1 MHAPLRQLPQPSLQP
16 RSRDRRKRDNQR
28 RPVTH
33 IALPGYE
40 IARAVPKLRETI
52 AAFLRRQGWALKD
65 AKHGWQFRNG
75 LPTILEINGEPILRR
90 DWRKTRIAA
99 NDNVR
104 FISKPLGGRNGKQIL
119 GLVALVAVS
128 AFAMWAGPAVAGL
141 VGATGALGTVVG
153 GVVTAGIAIG
163 GSLLINSLTAPKLGA
178 TNAPTASQ
186 IYTAQAQG
194 NTPRLG
200 QPLPVGYGREKL
212 FPDFAASPW
221 SEFVGNDQYENVL
234 LSIGMGKYSYEEMF
248 VDDTPCWNPTDGVLP
263 TFSSMQVAF
272 YAPGE
277 EVTLFPTNV
286 AQAAE
291 VTGQTLPNPNVTPWI
306 GPFIAN
312 PAGTKAQALAID
324 FVFPAGC
331 FTIDKDSGEFGAA
344 FVGLVAEYRPV
355 DDAGAPIGDFT
366 TLFSTS
372 RIYNSQS
379 PIRDSVKI
387 PVGDGRYEVRFRR
400 TNAPLNS
407 DVGNN
412 EVVWAGLRAFLKGN
426 NSYPDVSTIAI
437 RIKATQATQGSF
449 RFGVLRTRI
458 LPVWN
463 VAAGQF
469 VEQPTRSPLWAF
481 YDMATN
487 AQYGAGVT
495 LPKVDFNTIVSI
507 ADQAEARGDHFD
519 YTFTAGVA
527 PADAFD
533 KALTVAR
540 SKHCWL
546 GDVVSVVRDEWRD
559 VPSMLLTDREIV
571 RGTTQISMTMLGE
584 DDPDAVVL
592 EYIDENTW
600 RPAQVQYP
608 PNSDTFVSANAT
620 PIQIDG
626 IVNREH
632 AFREAAFYY
641 RSALYRRENVQIG
654 TEYEGRALT
663 FGSTVRLQSELP
675 QDYGQAGAVLSR
687 SGDEL
692 TLDPVPVWADTGQ
705 HYIRVRRANGKFIG
719 PIKVAKGDDDSI
731 AVVDVDDLANVES
744 TQGVTLD
751 QALGREDGGEYP
763 SFELG
768 IGEDQSR
775 VCLLVTGQPNGP
787 NCTLNFVVDD
797 PRVHDTDIGDPPF
810 LPTPQYPENKRA
822 PDVVFLT
829 AKFRQ
834 GVAEPVLDA
843 SWWPAEG
850 ARYYTAEISYDAM
863 MPGVDNDTASWIK
876 IYEGSDNKFS
886 ERVDRAALRL
896 RVQATADRSGA
907 YAQFDLE
914 APTIVIAPNTVNVES
929 MIAGLRDLV
938 TTQFGL
944 ANDQINSA
952 IQLIS
957 AVVAQ
962 QAGTNQADKQQVIER
977 LAAAKDKLGASIEE
991 VKTVAVSTESALAE
1005 FQQTTSATLE
1015 EHTAQIEET
1024 STAVAT
1030 IDGKL
1035 AASWG
1040 VKVDVDGNV
1049 GGLEL
1054 LGDGTTVAFTIL
1066 GNIFRVVFPGID
1078 PTTVFQIANIDGE
1091 QKAVLNVDLFSPK
1104 SITAAMI
1111 DVAELKSVSADFGDA
1126 EFSGVIRGT
1135 NGKMI
1140 IDLNNVRQLFSD

>member
-1 MHAPLRQLPQPSLQP
+1 MPKDVT
-16 RSRDRRKRDNQR
+16 RSRRERRRGVAR

-40 IARAVPKLRETI
+40 IARAVPKPRETV
-52 AAFLRRQGWALKD
+52 AAFLRRQGWATKD
-65 AKHGWQFRNG
+65 ATYGWQFKNG
-75 LPTILEINGEPILRR
+75 LQTVLEINGEPVLRA
-90 DWRKTRIAA
+90 DWRKTRISA

-104 FISKPLGGRNGKQIL
+104 FISKPHGGGKGNKQIL

-128 AFAMWAGPAVAGL
+128 AFAMWAGPAAAALIPGLTTAAGGL
-141 VGATGALGTVVG
+141 TAAGTIVGSLL
-153 GVVTAGIAIG
+153 TAGIAIG

-178 TNAPTASQ
+178 TNNPTASQ
-186 IYTAQAQG
+186 IYSAQAQG
-194 NTPRLG
+194 NAARLG
-200 QPLPVGYGREKL
+200 QPLPVSYGREKL
-212 FPDFAASPW
+212 FPDFAAAPW
-221 SEFVGNDQYENVL
+221 SEFVGNDQYQNVL
-234 LSIGMGKYSYEEMF
+234 LSIGMGKYAYEEMF

-263 TFSSMQVAF
+263 SFSSMQVAF

-291 VTGQTLPNPNVTPWI
+291 VTGQSLPDPNVTPWI
-306 GPFIAN
+306 GPFVAN
-312 PAGTKAQALAID
+312 PAGTKAQAIAID

-331 FTIDKDSGEFGAA
+331 FTLNKDTGEFGAS

-355 DDAGAPIGDFT
+355 DDAGAPIGDFS

-372 RIYNSQS
+372 RTYNSQS

-407 DVGNN
+407 DTGNN
-412 EVVWAGLRAFLKGN
+412 EVIWAGLRAFLKGN
-426 NSYPDVSTIAI
+426 NSFQDVSTIAI
-437 RIKATQATQGSF
+437 RIKATQSTQGSF

-458 LPVWN
+458 LPVWDIE
-463 VAAGQF
+463 AGAF
-469 VEQPTRSPLWAF
+469 VEQPIRSPLWAF
-481 YDMATN
+481 YDMATSP
-487 AQYGAGVT
+487 QYGAGVT
-495 LPKVDFNTIVSI
+495 LPKVDFNTIVTL
-507 ADQAEARGDHFD
+507 AAQAEARGDHFD
-519 YTFTAGVA
+519 YTFSSRMA

-540 SKHCWL
+540 CKHCWL
-546 GDVVSVVRDEWRD
+546 GDVLSVVRDEWRD
-559 VPSMLLTDREIV
+559 VPTMLLTDREIV
-571 RGTTQISMTMLGE
+571 RGTTQISFTMLGE

-608 PNSDTFVSANAT
+608 PNSDTFISANAT

-626 IVNREH
+626 IVNRDH

-654 TEYEGRALT
+654 SEYEGRALT

-687 SGDEL
+687 SGNEL
-692 TLDPVPVWADTGQ
+692 TLDPVPVWADDGQ
-705 HYIRVRRANGKFIG
+705 HYMRVRRPNGKFLG
-719 PIKVAKGDDDSI
+719 PVKVAKGDDNSI
-731 AVVDVDDLANVES
+731 AVVDADDLANVES

-751 QALGREDGGEYP
+751 QALAREDGGEYP

-768 IGEDQSR
+768 VGEDHSR

-810 LPTPQYPENKRA
+810 LPTPQFPDNKRA

-834 GVAEPVLDA
+834 GVAEPILDA

-863 MPGVDNDTASWIK
+863 LPGVDNDTASWIK
-876 IYEGSDNKFS
+876 IYEASDNKFS

-907 YAQFDLE
+907 YAQFDLP

-938 TTQFGL
+938 TSQFNQ
-944 ANDQINSA
+944 ANDQVNEA
-952 IQLIS
+952 LQLIS
-957 AVVAQ
+957 MVVAQ

-977 LAAAKDKLGASIEE
+977 LVATKDKLGASIEQ
-991 VKTVAVSTESALAE
+991 VRTVAVSTGSALAQ
-1005 FQQTTSATLE
+1005 FQQTTQATIE
-1015 EHTAQIEET
+1015 EHTAKIEEA

-1030 IDGKL
+1030 IDEQL

-1040 VKVDVDGNV
+1040 VKVDIDGNV
-1049 GGLEL
+1049 TGIELIGGS
-1054 LGDGTTVAFTIL
+1054 GTPSAFTVMAD
-1066 GNIFRVVFPGID
+1066 IFRVVFPGID
-1078 PTTVFQIANIDGE
+1078 PTAVFQIANIDGQ
-1091 QKAVLNVDLFSPK
+1091 QKAVLNIDLFSPK
-1104 SITAAMI
+1104 SITAALLN
-1111 DVAELKSVSADFGDA
+1111 VANIKAVSGDFGDGT
-1126 EFSGVIRGT
+1126 FTGVIRGT